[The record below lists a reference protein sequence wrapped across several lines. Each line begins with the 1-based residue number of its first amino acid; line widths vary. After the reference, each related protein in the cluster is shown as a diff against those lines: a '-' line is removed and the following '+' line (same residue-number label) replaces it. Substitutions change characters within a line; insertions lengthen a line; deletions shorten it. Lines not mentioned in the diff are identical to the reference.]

1 MRLEDYALIG
11 DTQTAAL
18 VGRNGSIDWLCV
30 PRFDSPACFA
40 ALLGDPSHGR
50 WRLAPS
56 GEVRHL
62 SRRYRGQS
70 LVLETEFT
78 TDGGCVRVVDCM
90 PPRRREPDLV
100 RVVEGVRGDVTM
112 EMELIVRF
120 DYGSIVPWVRQ
131 HEGRLLAIGGP
142 DALSL
147 WSPVDTRGVDLTTR
161 ASFSVRAG
169 QRFGFLLKWHPS
181 HQRPD
186 GPIDAIRAA
195 DETEQWWE
203 QWCGGCRYNGEWRD
217 AVMRSLIVL
226 KALTYG
232 PTGGLIAAP
241 TTSLPERIGG
251 VRNWDYRFCWLRD
264 ATFTLY
270 ALLLAGYTEEAVAWR
285 NWLLRA
291 VAGDPARLQI
301 LYGPAGERRLTEQE
315 IGWLSGYEG
324 SRPVR
329 IGNQAVE
336 QFQLDVYGEIMDTM
350 LLARRHGVKTDPTA
364 WGLETMLVEFL
375 EKAWQKRDEGIWEVR
390 GPKRHFTHSK
400 VMAWVA
406 VDRAVKI
413 VEQHE
418 VDGPIDRWRA
428 LRAAIHAD
436 VCRHGFN
443 TARNAFTQFYGSDT
457 VDASLLMLPLVG
469 FLPPDD
475 PRILGT
481 VKAIEHD
488 LMEHGF
494 VRRYQMSGD
503 SQDIDGLPDGEG
515 AFLPCTLWLADN
527 YVLTGRNA
535 DARRLFERVLA
546 VRNDLGLLAEEY
558 DTTAGRLVGNFPQ
571 AFSHVG
577 LIITAMN
584 LTHAQGPAHKRR

>member
-40 ALLGDPSHGR
+40 ALLSDPSHGR

-56 GEVRHL
+56 GEVRHV

-112 EMELIVRF
+112 DMELIVRF

-147 WSPVDTRGVDLTTR
+147 WSPVDTSGIDLTTR

-181 HQRPD
+181 HQGPD

-203 QWCGGCRYNGEWRD
+203 RWCGGCRYNGEWRD

-241 TTSLPERIGG
+241 TTSLPE
-251 VRNWDYRFCWLRD
+251 
-264 ATFTLY
+264 
-270 ALLLAGYTEEAVAWR
+270 
-285 NWLLRA
+285 
-291 VAGDPARLQI
+291 
-301 LYGPAGERRLTEQE
+301 
-315 IGWLSGYEG
+315 
-324 SRPVR
+324 
-329 IGNQAVE
+329 
-336 QFQLDVYGEIMDTM
+336 
-350 LLARRHGVKTDPTA
+350 
-364 WGLETMLVEFL
+364 
-375 EKAWQKRDEGIWEVR
+375 
-390 GPKRHFTHSK
+390 
-400 VMAWVA
+400 
-406 VDRAVKI
+406 
-413 VEQHE
+413 
-418 VDGPIDRWRA
+418 
-428 LRAAIHAD
+428 
-436 VCRHGFN
+436 
-443 TARNAFTQFYGSDT
+443 
-457 VDASLLMLPLVG
+457 
-469 FLPPDD
+469 
-475 PRILGT
+475 
-481 VKAIEHD
+481 
-488 LMEHGF
+488 
-494 VRRYQMSGD
+494 
-503 SQDIDGLPDGEG
+503 
-515 AFLPCTLWLADN
+515 
-527 YVLTGRNA
+527 
-535 DARRLFERVLA
+535 
-546 VRNDLGLLAEEY
+546 
-558 DTTAGRLVGNFPQ
+558 
-571 AFSHVG
+571 
-577 LIITAMN
+577 
-584 LTHAQGPAHKRR
+584 